1 MGQSHSVLE
10 TYAGVPLNRL
20 IPYGELELRRSH
32 TQIEG
37 TGKMKI
43 IYALF
48 LAFLIAS
55 PVYAKDLKSDIAQ
68 ESKAFAKA
76 YNAHDFKTL
85 GQLYAK
91 DAVVYAQGIETTKG
105 REAIQKLWTSF
116 EKEMTGMKLEPLEVV
131 DAGKHAIEYGK
142 YTSTYKGQ
150 TRPRYIHNSL

>member
-1 MGQSHSVLE
+1 
-10 TYAGVPLNRL
+10 
-20 IPYGELELRRSH
+20 
-32 TQIEG
+32 
-37 TGKMKI
+37 MKI

-68 ESKAFAKA
+68 ESEAFAKA

-116 EKEMTGMKLEPLEVV
+116 EKDMTGMKLEPLEVV

-142 YTSTYKGQ
+142 YTSTYKGKPDQ
-150 TRPRYIHNSL
+150 GIYITVYKKNNGAWKIVRDSWWSNAPAQ